1 MFPYFIHKSMRFYIQ
16 PTIFEIDLN
25 ENYVREFLAYWIF
38 TKIKGKW

>member
-25 ENYVREFLAYWIF
+25 ENFDQNQRKMVKLDSFID
-38 TKIKGKW
+38 